1 MQLAVTAQILC
12 LVLSHRQVAVEVVRR
27 EERLAR
33 QEDRGEVLP
42 TILRLAVQE
51 QLVRVTTAV
60 RPFLVEEI
68 RGVAAAQVPLVQ
80 LGLQTSVATV
90 ALVQTRQYRGR
101 P

>member
-27 EERLAR
+27 EERVGR
-33 QEDRGEVLP
+33 QEDQVGVLP

-51 QLVRVTTAV
+51 QLGRVTTAAHLS
-60 RPFLVEEI
+60 LVSEI

-90 ALVQTRQYRGR
+90 VLVQTRQYRGR